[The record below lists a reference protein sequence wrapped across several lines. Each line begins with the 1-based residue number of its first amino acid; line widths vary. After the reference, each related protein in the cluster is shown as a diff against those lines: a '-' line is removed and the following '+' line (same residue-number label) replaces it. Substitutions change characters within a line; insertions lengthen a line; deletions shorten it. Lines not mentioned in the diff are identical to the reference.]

1 MASRQ
6 SQKTIKNILQ
16 KAAGKLEASE
26 LDQLLAL
33 ALHKKVEYIYKHPEK
48 ELNHSNIQTF
58 NKLINKRLA
67 GWSLAY
73 LKGYKEFYGLKFLVS
88 KHTLIPRPESE
99 IIIDEALK
107 YTTRLDSRGSV
118 DARREKNQDIIDV
131 GTGSGCLILS
141 LAKNNKK
148 EADYLASDISI
159 KALQTAKTNARKL
172 GLNKKIK
179 FVKSNLFSKIPAST
193 RGASSTRGGKDR
205 QFDIVIANLPYLK
218 PQQMKEPSIKKEPRV
233 ALLAGKDGL
242 SYYRKL
248 LEQIPQYLKE
258 KYLILLEIDPEQ
270 KDLIKKTI
278 EAKLPEAKI
287 SFIKDL
293 AGHIR
298 IVKIEKK

>member
-16 KAAGKLEASE
+16 KNAGKLEASE

-33 ALHKKVEYIYKHPEK
+33 ALDKKVEYIYKHPEK
-48 ELNHSNIQTF
+48 ELNRSNIQAF

-99 IIIDEALK
+99 TIIDEALK
-107 YTTRLDSRGSV
+107 YTK
-118 DARREKNQDIIDV
+118 KNQNIIDI
-131 GTGSGCLILS
+131 GTGSACLILS

-148 EADYLASDISI
+148 EANYIATDIST
-159 KALQTAKTNARKL
+159 KALQAAKTNARKL

-179 FVKSNLFSKIPAST
+179 FVKSNLFSKI
-193 RGASSTRGGKDR
+193 KDKK
-205 QFDIVIANLPYLK
+205 FDIVIANLPYLK

-258 KYLILLEIDPEQ
+258 KYLILLEIDPDQ
-270 KDLIKKTI
+270 KDLITKAI
-278 EAKLPEAKI
+278 EANLPKAKT
-287 SFIKDL
+287 SFVKDL

-298 IVKIEKK
+298 VVKIDKK

>member
-16 KAAGKLEASE
+16 KNAGKLEASE

-48 ELNHSNIQTF
+48 ELNRSSAQTF
-58 NKLINKRLA
+58 NKLINKKLA

-107 YTTRLDSRGSV
+107 YTK
-118 DARREKNQDIIDV
+118 KNQDIIDL

-148 EADYLASDISI
+148 EANYLASDISI
-159 KALQTAKTNARKL
+159 KALQVAKTNARKL

-193 RGASSTRGGKDR
+193 RGASSTRGRKNR

-258 KYLILLEIDPEQ
+258 KYLILLEIDPDQ
-270 KDLIKKTI
+270 KDLISKVIETNLPKAKT
-278 EAKLPEAKI
+278 

-298 IVKIEKK
+298 VVKIDKK